1 MKNLKLIKDKFN
13 SLTKR
18 GKMIAV
24 FVALVIG
31 IILLDSI
38 L

>member
-1 MKNLKLIKDKFN
+1 MKNLKLLKYKFN
-13 SLTKR
+13 LLTKR

-24 FVALVIG
+24 FVALIIG
-31 IILLDSI
+31 IIVLDSI

>member
-13 SLTKR
+13 SLSKR

-24 FVALVIG
+24 FVALIIG
-31 IILLDSI
+31 IIVLDSV